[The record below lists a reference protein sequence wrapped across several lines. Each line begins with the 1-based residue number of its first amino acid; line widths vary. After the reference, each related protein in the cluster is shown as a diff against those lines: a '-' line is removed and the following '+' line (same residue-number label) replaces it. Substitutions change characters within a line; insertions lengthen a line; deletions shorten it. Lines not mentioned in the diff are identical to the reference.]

1 MARKAHNGSYEF
13 VGIRDHGD
21 AVIGPRDKIVLK
33 DAHGQRHEFYLG
45 DDQALAFLRELGVGP
60 EEINGLS
67 LGEAQERLAHL
78 VYVKRAG
85 ADVTDVTKEEPTQR
99 A

>member
-1 MARKAHNGSYEF
+1 MGSKTHGGAYEF
-13 VGIRDHGD
+13 IGIRDRGD
-21 AVIGPRDKIVLK
+21 AIIGPRDKIILK
-33 DAHGQRHEFYLG
+33 DSQGQRHEFYLG